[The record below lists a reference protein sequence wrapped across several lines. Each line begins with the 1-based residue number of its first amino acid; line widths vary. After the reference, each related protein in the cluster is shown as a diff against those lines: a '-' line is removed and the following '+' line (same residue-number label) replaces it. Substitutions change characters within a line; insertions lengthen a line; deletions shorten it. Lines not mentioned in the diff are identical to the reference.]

1 MDTKNLHSNAI
12 GQKEN
17 PFRTIA
23 FALHICFRDRIVSQ
37 VDPFRSKPGHSLQ
50 AKDSSIAQAD
60 KVLIC
65 LQVSNEKDSGWFGY
79 IEG

>member
-37 VDPFRSKPGHSLQ
+37 
-50 AKDSSIAQAD
+50 A
-60 KVLIC
+60 
-65 LQVSNEKDSGWFGY
+65 
-79 IEG
+79 